1 MYAVG
6 RVVVVIVQLAVGDYF
21 ICQMNFDYL
30 LLNFLASCL
39 KNAHFFFTESWK
51 GRNKG
56 KCWM

>member
-39 KNAHFFFTESWK
+39 KNAHFFFTES
-51 GRNKG
+51 
-56 KCWM
+56 